1 MKFEKARKVI
11 EFIVSL
17 LSFLL
22 KRSKKEESP
31 PDNGVR

>member
-22 KRSKKEESP
+22 KRTKKSDRP
-31 PDNGVR
+31 PDKS